1 LSSHKKNKKGL
12 DFSRVSRYSDY
23 IEMESVMIDNIVT
36 REEELLELLGI
47 PWNGWGYEH
56 QEFVQI
62 NFELEANGVPTYK
75 SFEEYL
81 EGRLEYKKRIAA

>member
-1 LSSHKKNKKGL
+1 
-12 DFSRVSRYSDY
+12 
-23 IEMESVMIDNIVT
+23 MEVLMVIDIT
-36 REEELLELLGI
+36 QREEELLELLDI
-47 PWNGWGYEH
+47 SWNGWQYE
-56 QEFVQI
+56 QQNFAEI

>member
-1 LSSHKKNKKGL
+1 M
-12 DFSRVSRYSDY
+12 V
-23 IEMESVMIDNIVT
+23 IDIT
-36 REEELLELLGI
+36 QREEELLELLDI
-47 PWNGWGYEH
+47 SWNGWQYE
-56 QEFVQI
+56 QQNFAEI

>member
-1 LSSHKKNKKGL
+1 
-12 DFSRVSRYSDY
+12 
-23 IEMESVMIDNIVT
+23 MIDSVVT

-56 QEFVQI
+56 DDFMQY
-62 NFELEANGVPTYK
+62 NLELLANGIPVFN

-81 EGRLEYKKRIAA
+81 ESRVVWKKRMAA

>member
-1 LSSHKKNKKGL
+1 LSSHKKIKKGL
-12 DFSRVSRYSDY
+12 DFSHVSRYSDY

-47 PWNGWGYEH
+47 PWNGWGYELE
-56 QEFVQI
+56 EFAQI

>member
-1 LSSHKKNKKGL
+1 MMKTDIIS
-12 DFSRVSRYSDY
+12 
-23 IEMESVMIDNIVT
+23 

-56 QEFVQI
+56 EDFL
-62 NFELEANGVPTYK
+62 ELNSDLETSGFPTYK

>member
-1 LSSHKKNKKGL
+1 MTVDVIS
-12 DFSRVSRYSDY
+12 
-23 IEMESVMIDNIVT
+23 

-56 QEFVQI
+56 QDFLEI
-62 NFELEANGVPTYK
+62 NAELAANGVPTYK